1 MGGVRRIPSV
11 LSAAT
16 ALATNAVLSTT
27 VSTAMST
34 RVGSVML
41 VRFSCIVCPC
51 RKQRLNP
58 NPNPKPLL
66 HLSGLMVGSVML
78 VRFAAFEWVGDSV
91 EWRECCVAA

>member
-16 ALATNAVLSTT
+16 AQATNAVLSTT

-41 VRFSCIVCPC
+41 VR
-51 RKQRLNP
+51 L
-58 NPNPKPLL
+58 
-66 HLSGLMVGSVML
+66 
-78 VRFAAFEWVGDSV
+78 AAFEWVDDSV
-91 EWRECCVAA
+91 ERREYCVAA